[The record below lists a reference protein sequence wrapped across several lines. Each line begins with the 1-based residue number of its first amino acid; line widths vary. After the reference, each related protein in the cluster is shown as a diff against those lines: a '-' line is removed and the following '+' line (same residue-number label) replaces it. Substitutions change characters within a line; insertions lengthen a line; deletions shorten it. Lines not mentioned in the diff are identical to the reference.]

1 MGWISGED
9 DMAISQQNWIY
20 KLGRRNIGGLKKR
33 WSDKI
38 MTAEIG
44 YTTALSVKV
53 IRQMSNI
60 QRKHMKESIN
70 LPWIIN
76 LKEEE
81 TLVGQKIDTL
91 FHKLSWNR
99 FNYGLVH
106 EHIVSMPVVNFTM
119 LWKASHQHTTW
130 FLCDK
135 THMEKQNF
143 I

>member
-1 MGWISGED
+1 
-9 DMAISQQNWIY
+9 MAISQQNWIY

-70 LPWIIN
+70 LP
-76 LKEEE
+76 
-81 TLVGQKIDTL
+81 
-91 FHKLSWNR
+91 
-99 FNYGLVH
+99 
-106 EHIVSMPVVNFTM
+106 
-119 LWKASHQHTTW
+119 
-130 FLCDK
+130 
-135 THMEKQNF
+135 
-143 I
+143 